1 MLIGKFKEN
10 EYLIPN
16 NSDIDDRWKLISQKA
31 FSNQQ
36 GNSADSTLRMTSTS
50 MGYDEELER
59 EVLFKTV
66 IYDKENK
73 WQVEDIAYRRSAIKE
88 QIRILNDISSSV
100 LPEPLDYLEITNNDF
115 SKLGED
121 IATTE
126 PVLVLD
132 YIPGDVLFK
141 KLSYSNDRSFFYR
154 GEDGNRGDINISMVM
169 RLGIDI
175 LVFLQ
180 SLYEKGYAY
189 TSLSPEHI
197 ILLLDN
203 KPRFVGLGRICPIKN
218 DKYDS
223 KHINFG
229 RQLAGYSAPEMN
241 KKETNFGEG
250 ASVKKVLAFNLGAI
264 LSRVLLWK
272 SSFNSGELVD
282 GAYNYYSA
290 ADVQRKIRGM
300 SKNHGDELDH
310 LLRDLMNP
318 NVQERLSDFDEIEKR
333 LLTIA
338 GEQIER
344 TRKYIIGPISGR
356 VKFADYNK
364 GFGYITDT
372 NMRDYYF
379 RTSAPYAPSY
389 LYEGEAVDFFAAPER
404 ERDGYRVTK
413 FYPNVNYPVKPN
425 LPVQTQRTKVVPKPK
440 PEPPKPVPQQP
451 VNTPKPA
458 PQVPK
463 NTPIQEPKNQPSQ
476 ETVRVE
482 KENNRAGLFVLF
494 GLMIFVALAYYYVN
508 VYIPKLST
516 DNATT
521 AVKSEEKVEEQI
533 VEQEEYN
540 YIKIIVP
547 EGNVRS
553 GPGTDYDV
561 LGVVHEGE
569 QYIFTGNQ
577 DQPSTRVW
585 YEIYLDEEKEETG
598 WVSSLIAEIQE

>member
-16 NSDIDDRWKLISQKA
+16 NSDIDDRWKLISQKT
-31 FSNQQ
+31 FLNQQ
-36 GNSADSTLRMTSTS
+36 GDSADSTLRKTSIA
-50 MGYDEELER
+50 MGYDDELER

-66 IYDKENK
+66 IYDKEN
-73 WQVEDIAYRRSAIKE
+73 EGEIEGIAYRRSVIKE

-100 LPEPLDYLEITNNDF
+100 LPEPLDYLEITNNEF
-115 SKLGED
+115 GKLGED
-121 IATTE
+121 VASTE

-141 KLSYSNDRSFFYR
+141 KLSYSNDISFFYR
-154 GEDGNRGDINISMVM
+154 GEEGTRGDINISMVM

-175 LVFLQ
+175 LVFLR

-241 KKETNFGEG
+241 KKENNFGEG

-290 ADVQRKIRGM
+290 SDVQRRIRGM

-318 NVQERLSDFDEIEKR
+318 DVQDRLSDFDEIEKR

-344 TRKYIIGPISGR
+344 TKKYIIGPISGR

-372 NMRDYYF
+372 NMCDYYF
-379 RTSAPYAPSY
+379 RTSAPYAPQY
-389 LYEGEAVDFFAAPER
+389 LYEGAVVNFFAAPER
-404 ERDGYRVTK
+404 EREGYRVTK
-413 FYPNVNYPVKPN
+413 FYPTVKYPVKPD
-425 LPVQTQRTKVVPKPK
+425 LPEQPQRVKVDPKPK
-440 PEPPKPVPQQP
+440 PKPPKPIPEEP
-451 VNTPKPA
+451 INTPKQMPKVQ
-458 PQVPK
+458 PQPK
-463 NTPIQEPKNQPSQ
+463 QSQ
-476 ETVRVE
+476 ETDRVA
-482 KENNRAGLFVLF
+482 KGNNRASVFVVF
-494 GLMIFVALAYYYVN
+494 CLMIFAALAYYYTN
-508 VYIPKLST
+508 IHIPNPNSDNAST
-516 DNATT
+516 D
-521 AVKSEEKVEEQI
+521 VSSEENVVEQI

-553 GPGTDYDV
+553 GPGTDYGV
-561 LGVVHEGE
+561 LNVVHEGE

-577 DQPSTRVW
+577 DQPGTRVW
-585 YEIYLDEEKEETG
+585 YEIYLDEKKEETG